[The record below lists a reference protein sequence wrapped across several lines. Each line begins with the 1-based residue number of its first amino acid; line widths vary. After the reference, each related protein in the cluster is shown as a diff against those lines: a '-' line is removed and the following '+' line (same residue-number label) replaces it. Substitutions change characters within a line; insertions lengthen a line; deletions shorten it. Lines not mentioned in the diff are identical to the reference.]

1 MDNARKDAAAS
12 LTKIEQKLQDTIAQ
26 GIKLKTINK
35 TLAEKQKQLTA
46 QKFEIPS
53 GEIRWVDQRTGTAW
67 INLGR
72 ADSLQ
77 RQVTF
82 GVYPADITDMTTG
95 GKKASIEVTQVLGDH
110 LAEAHVF
117 DDKLVDPIMPG
128 DKIYTPVWIPGEKRH
143 FALAGFLDPNGEGK
157 NDVQTVK
164 DIIAVNGGVVDC
176 YLDDKGKKVGDMTVN
191 TRYLVLGEAPTEK
204 SQPAIAGITK
214 MLTRGRAAGS
224 PEDPTQRLAPAH
236 GLEEPDADRP
246 LWPRREPQRFR
257 GQAGP
262 RSAREHPAA
271 TSATCSRSAI
281 RRPEPRP
288 AAY

>member
-1 MDNARKDAAAS
+1 M
-12 LTKIEQKLQDTIAQ
+12 
-26 GIKLKTINK
+26 
-35 TLAEKQKQLTA
+35 TA

-53 GEIRWVDQRTGTAW
+53 GEVRWVDQRTGTAW

-77 RQVTF
+77 RQLTF

-95 GKKASIEVTQVLGDH
+95 GKKAAIEVTQVLGDH

-128 DKIYTPVWIPGEKRH
+128 DKIYTPVWLPGEKRH

-157 NDVQTVK
+157 SDVQAVK
-164 DIIAVNGGVVDC
+164 DIITINGGVVDC

-204 SQPAIAGITK
+204 SQTAIAGLTK
-214 MLTRGRAAGS
+214 MLTEAERLGVQKIQLNDLLQRMGWKNRTPIVRYGRGANPKDFAAK
-224 PEDPTQRLAPAH
+224 P
-236 GLEEPDADRP
+236 EPDQHR
-246 LWPRREPQRFR
+246 
-257 GQAGP
+257 
-262 RSAREHPAA
+262 
-271 TSATCSRSAI
+271 TSGGHVSDVFQKRNPPTLNPSG
-281 RRPEPRP
+281 
-288 AAY
+288 AY